1 MRAIILLFV
10 AVLLGANTANGCSG
24 RADDDHED
32 HTDHDHDHETA
43 TEGGNATMAYSM
55 ATTNMTMNSTVYERT
70 NLTWSEEACGK
81 KIRSIMPIAGGLD
94 ACKQECNTEKN
105 CTAIEYAM
113 SATPNNVTCCVLRK
127 CPSPVPTPNV
137 TQAEWHGGIYDY
149 VGYVK
154 VM

>member
-1 MRAIILLFV
+1 MIYIQNFFK
-10 AVLLGANTANGCSG
+10 
-24 RADDDHED
+24 
-32 HTDHDHDHETA
+32 
-43 TEGGNATMAYSM
+43 
-55 ATTNMTMNSTVYERT
+55 VYDRT

-94 ACKQECNTEKN
+94 ACKQECNNENN

-154 VM
+154 GK

>member
-1 MRAIILLFV
+1 MRAIFLLFV

-24 RADDDHED
+24 GRVYDHEGD
-32 HTDHDHDHETA
+32 DHDHETA
-43 TEGGNATMAYSM
+43 TEEENATMAGSM
-55 ATTNMTMNSTVYERT
+55 GTTTMTVNSTVYDRT

-94 ACKQECNTEKN
+94 ACKQECNNENN